1 MKTLSFLSHTIF
13 DTNYS
18 PFYLM
23 KLERILERLNSL
35 EKSQFVKII
44 NNLCAEE
51 KNNPRLE
58 AILSQADSNLKNAD
72 AIQVS
77 QAFETLSERYV
88 SFVMEDYSKVSSQLD
103 ILLNIITRDGNCIMR
118 LDWFAKLYDEE
129 IKKQKKAIEAFKA
142 DVTAEKPSMD
152 ETRVRDYKTFAACLR
167 TAYFN
172 DVASNFSP
180 KITPDEQSIL
190 DTLAGCLELSL
201 DERTMIKY
209 SVLGIKKVQNIEDVI
224 AELKEKGLVF
234 LSKKN
239 NMVYVADEVAS
250 LARRIRGREIADK
263 YFRRVLLQFKEPQ
276 INLICRKHGID
287 VKLPYHEKIESIIA
301 SGVPFSEMLKEDI
314 FKSDVKLADK
324 KKVITELCDEKL
336 SIVPTL
342 KGATLDDKIANLITY
357 FERLYG
363 DEKIGIST
371 GGYERMLLDLN
382 NSVKGAEKT
391 VRDTFQIQEEDI
403 MHGEFLTDFNI
414 MPRDV
419 LELFSTEALT
429 ALCVT
434 KEIKT
439 RGNIVENILAAY
451 KDTEDMMV
459 ENYEAIGFRDINAL
473 KENGITLTEAELGTT
488 FEDVTKYIFGKLG
501 LEVDEKLRKKLNTE
515 KDKMDILIRTGEK
528 SVVLVECKTVKENG
542 YNKFSSIS
550 RQVKAYK
557 NLLERNNYQVDRIFI
572 VAPDF
577 SEDFVADCGDE
588 FSLPI
593 TLLKASSL
601 AAIYNTIKTIGTERF
616 TLQML
621 TRDILVQEDRIIRAL
636 KK

>member
-1 MKTLSFLSHTIF
+1 
-13 DTNYS
+13 
-18 PFYLM
+18 M

-35 EKSQFVKII
+35 EKGQFIKIV
-44 NNLCAEE
+44 NNLSSEE

-72 AIQVS
+72 AIQLT
-77 QAFETLSERYV
+77 QAFDALSERYV

-118 LDWFAKLYDEE
+118 LDWFAKLYEEE

-142 DVTAEKPSMD
+142 DVNADKPSMD
-152 ETRVRDYKTFAACLR
+152 PLRVRDYKTFAACLK

-172 DVASNFSP
+172 DTASNFSP
-180 KITPDEQSIL
+180 KITSDEQSIL
-190 DTLAGCLELSL
+190 DSLANALELSL

-209 SVLGIKKVQNIEDVI
+209 SVLGIKKAPNIEDVV
-224 AELKEKGLVF
+224 AELKDKGLIF

-239 NMVYVADEVAS
+239 NVIYVADEVIT

-287 VKLPYHEKIESIIA
+287 VKLAYNEKLESIIA
-301 SGVPFSEMLKEDI
+301 SGVSFSDVLKEDI
-314 FKSDVKLADK
+314 YKGDVKLVDK
-324 KKVITELCDEKL
+324 KKILSELCDEKL
-336 SIVPTL
+336 AISPTI
-342 KGATLDDKIANLITY
+342 KGSTLDDKVNNLIAY
-357 FERLYG
+357 FAKLYG

-371 GGYERMLLDLN
+371 GGYERLLLDIAAN
-382 NSVKGAEKT
+382 IKGAEKT
-391 VRDTFQIQEEDI
+391 VRESYQLQEEDV

-419 LELFSTEALT
+419 LELFPAESLS
-429 ALCVT
+429 ALCEA

-451 KDTEDMMV
+451 KDTEDLLV
-459 ENYEAIGFRDINAL
+459 ENYEAIGFRDINSL
-473 KENGITLTEAELGTT
+473 KENGIILSEAELGST

-501 LEVDEKLRKKLNTE
+501 LDVDEKLRKKLNTD
-515 KDKMDILIRTGEK
+515 KDKMDILLRTGEK
-528 SVVLVECKTVKENG
+528 SVILVECKTVKENG

-557 NLLERNNYQVDRIFI
+557 NLLERNDFTVDRIFI

-577 SEDFVADCGDE
+577 SDDFVADCGDD

-593 TLLKASSL
+593 TLLKATSL
-601 AAIYNTIKTIGTERF
+601 AAIHNTVKTIGAGRF
-616 TLQML
+616 SIQML

>member
-1 MKTLSFLSHTIF
+1 
-13 DTNYS
+13 
-18 PFYLM
+18 M

-35 EKSQFVKII
+35 EKGQFIKIV
-44 NNLCAEE
+44 NNLSSEE

-72 AIQVS
+72 AIQLT
-77 QAFETLSERYV
+77 QAFDALSERYV

-118 LDWFAKLYDEE
+118 LDWFAKLYEEE

-142 DVTAEKPSMD
+142 DVNADKPSMD
-152 ETRVRDYKTFAACLR
+152 PLRVRDYKTFAACLK

-172 DVASNFSP
+172 DTASNFSP
-180 KITPDEQSIL
+180 KITSDEQSIL
-190 DTLAGCLELSL
+190 DSLANALELSL

-209 SVLGIKKVQNIEDVI
+209 SVLGIKKAANIEDVV
-224 AELKEKGLVF
+224 AELKDKGLIF
-234 LSKKN
+234 ISKKN
-239 NMVYVADEVAS
+239 NVIYVADEVIT

-287 VKLPYHEKIESIIA
+287 VKLAYNEKLESIIA
-301 SGVPFSEMLKEDI
+301 SGVSFSDVLKEDI
-314 FKSDVKLADK
+314 YKGDVKLVDK
-324 KKVITELCDEKL
+324 KKILSELCDEKL
-336 SIVPTL
+336 AISPAI
-342 KGATLDDKIANLITY
+342 KGSTLDDKVNNLIAY
-357 FERLYG
+357 FAKLYG

-371 GGYERMLLDLN
+371 GGYERLLLDIAAN
-382 NSVKGAEKT
+382 IKGAEKT
-391 VRDTFQIQEEDI
+391 VREAYQLQEEDV

-419 LELFSTEALT
+419 LELFPAESLSVLCEA
-429 ALCVT
+429 

-451 KDTEDMMV
+451 RDTEDLLV
-459 ENYEAIGFRDINAL
+459 ENYEAIGFRDINSL
-473 KENGITLTEAELGTT
+473 KENGIILSEAELGST

-501 LEVDEKLRKKLNTE
+501 LDVDEKLRKKLNTD
-515 KDKMDILIRTGEK
+515 KDKMDILLRTGEK
-528 SVVLVECKTVKENG
+528 SVILVECKTVKENG

-557 NLLERNNYQVDRIFI
+557 NLLERNDFAVDRIFI

-577 SEDFVADCGDE
+577 SEDFVADCGDD

-593 TLLKASSL
+593 TLLKATSL
-601 AAIYNTIKTIGTERF
+601 AAIYNTVKTIGTGRF
-616 TLQML
+616 SIQML

>member
-1 MKTLSFLSHTIF
+1 
-13 DTNYS
+13 
-18 PFYLM
+18 M

-35 EKSQFVKII
+35 EKGQFIKIV
-44 NNLCAEE
+44 NNLSSEE

-72 AIQVS
+72 AIQLT
-77 QAFETLSERYV
+77 QAFDALSERYV

-118 LDWFAKLYDEE
+118 LDWFAKLYEEE

-142 DVTAEKPSMD
+142 DVNAEKPTMD
-152 ETRVRDYKTFAACLR
+152 SSRVRDYKTFAACLK

-172 DVASNFSP
+172 DTASNFSP
-180 KITPDEQSIL
+180 KITSDEQSIL
-190 DTLAGCLELSL
+190 DSLANALELSL

-209 SVLGIKKVQNIEDVI
+209 SVLGIKKVANIEDVV
-224 AELKEKGLVF
+224 AELKDKGLIF

-239 NMVYVADEVAS
+239 NVIYVADEVIT

-287 VKLPYHEKIESIIA
+287 VKLKYNEKIESILA
-301 SGVPFSEMLKEDI
+301 SGVSFSDVLKEDI
-314 FKSDVKLADK
+314 YKGDVKLVDK
-324 KKVITELCDEKL
+324 KKVVSELCDEKL
-336 SIVPTL
+336 AISPAI
-342 KGATLDDKIANLITY
+342 KGATLDDKVHNLIAY
-357 FERLYG
+357 FAKLYG

-371 GGYERMLLDLN
+371 GGYERLLLDIAAN
-382 NSVKGAEKT
+382 VKGAEKT
-391 VRDTFQIQEEDI
+391 VREAYQLQEDDV

-419 LELFSTEALT
+419 LELFPAESLA
-429 ALCVT
+429 ALCEA

-439 RGNIVENILAAY
+439 RGNIVDNILAAY
-451 KDTEDMMV
+451 KDTEDLLV
-459 ENYEAIGFRDINAL
+459 ENYEAIGFRDLNAL
-473 KENGITLTEAELGTT
+473 KDNGIVLSEAELGTT
-488 FEDVTKYIFGKLG
+488 FEDVTKYIFSKLG
-501 LEVDEKLRKKLNTE
+501 LDVDEKLRKKLNTD
-515 KDKMDILIRTGEK
+515 KDKMDILLHTGEK
-528 SVVLVECKTVKENG
+528 SVILVECKTVKENG

-557 NLLERNNYQVDRIFI
+557 NLLERNDFSVDRIFI

-577 SEDFVADCGDE
+577 SEDFVADCGDD

-601 AAIYNTIKTIGTERF
+601 AAIYNTVKTIGTGRF
-616 TLQML
+616 SIQML

>member
-1 MKTLSFLSHTIF
+1 
-13 DTNYS
+13 
-18 PFYLM
+18 M

-35 EKSQFVKII
+35 EKGQFIKIV
-44 NNLCAEE
+44 NNLSAEE

-72 AIQVS
+72 AIQLT
-77 QAFETLSERYV
+77 QAFDALSERYV

-118 LDWFAKLYDEE
+118 LDWFAKLYEEE

-142 DVTAEKPSMD
+142 DVNADKPSMD
-152 ETRVRDYKTFAACLR
+152 PLRVRDYKTFAACLK

-172 DVASNFSP
+172 DTASNFSP
-180 KITPDEQSIL
+180 KITSDEQSIL
-190 DTLAGCLELSL
+190 DSLANALELSL

-209 SVLGIKKVQNIEDVI
+209 SVLGIKKAASIEDVV
-224 AELKEKGLVF
+224 AELKDKGLIF
-234 LSKKN
+234 ISKKN
-239 NMVYVADEVAS
+239 NVIYVADEVIT

-287 VKLPYHEKIESIIA
+287 VKLAYNEKLESIIA
-301 SGVPFSEMLKEDI
+301 SGVSFSDVLKEDI
-314 FKSDVKLADK
+314 YKGDVKLVDK
-324 KKVITELCDEKL
+324 KKILSELCDEKL
-336 SIVPTL
+336 AISPAI
-342 KGATLDDKIANLITY
+342 KGATLDDKVNNLITY
-357 FERLYG
+357 FAKQYG

-371 GGYERMLLDLN
+371 GGYERLLLDIAAN
-382 NSVKGAEKT
+382 IKGAEKT
-391 VRDTFQIQEEDI
+391 VREAYQLQEDDV

-419 LELFSTEALT
+419 LELFPAESLS
-429 ALCVT
+429 ALCEA

-451 KDTEDMMV
+451 KDTEDLLV
-459 ENYEAIGFRDINAL
+459 ENYEAIGFRDINSL
-473 KENGITLTEAELGTT
+473 KENGIILSEAELGST

-501 LEVDEKLRKKLNTE
+501 LDVDEKLRKKQNTD
-515 KDKMDILIRTGEK
+515 KDKMDILLRTGEK
-528 SVVLVECKTVKENG
+528 SVILVECKTVKENG

-557 NLLERNNYQVDRIFI
+557 NLLERNDFTVDRIFI

-577 SEDFVADCGDE
+577 SEDFVADCGDD

-593 TLLKASSL
+593 TLVKASSL
-601 AAIYNTIKTIGTERF
+601 AAIYNTVKTIGTGRF
-616 TLQML
+616 SIQML

>member
-1 MKTLSFLSHTIF
+1 
-13 DTNYS
+13 
-18 PFYLM
+18 M

-35 EKSQFVKII
+35 EKGQFIKII
-44 NNLCAEE
+44 NNLSSEE
-51 KNNPRLE
+51 KNNPKLE

-72 AIQVS
+72 AIQLT
-77 QAFETLSERYV
+77 QAFDALSDRYV
-88 SFVMEDYSKVSSQLD
+88 SFIMEDYSKVSSQID

-118 LDWFAKLYDEE
+118 LDWFAKLYEDEV
-129 IKKQKKAIEAFKA
+129 KKQKKAIEAFKA

-152 ETRVRDYKTFAACLR
+152 PARVRDYKVFAACLK

-172 DVASNFSP
+172 DVALNFSP
-180 KITPDEQSIL
+180 KITSDEQSIL
-190 DTLAGCLELSL
+190 DTLANSLELSL

-209 SVLGIKKVQNIEDVI
+209 SVLGIKKVTNIEDVV
-224 AELKEKGLVF
+224 AELKDKGLVF

-239 NMVYVADEVAS
+239 NVIYVADEVVS

-276 INLICRKHGID
+276 VNLICRKHGID
-287 VKLPYHEKIESIIA
+287 VKLRYNEKIEAIIS
-301 SGVPFSEMLKEDI
+301 SGVSFSEMLKEDI
-314 FKSDVKLADK
+314 HKGDVKLVDK
-324 KKVITELCDEKL
+324 KKAIAELCDEKL
-336 SIVPTL
+336 AIVPPI
-342 KGATLDDKIANLITY
+342 KGATLEDKVANLITY
-357 FERLYG
+357 FAKLYG

-371 GGYERMLLDLN
+371 GGYERLLHDLATN
-382 NSVKGAEKT
+382 VKNAEKT
-391 VRDTFQIQEEDI
+391 VREAYQLQEDDV
-403 MHGEFLTDFNI
+403 MHGDFLMDFNI

-419 LELFSTEALT
+419 IELFSSDILAQLCEA
-429 ALCVT
+429 
-434 KEIKT
+434 KDIKT
-439 RGNIVENILAAY
+439 RGSIVDNILAAY
-451 KDTEDMMV
+451 KDTEDLLV
-459 ENYEAIGFRDINAL
+459 ENYEAIGFRDLNAL

-488 FEDVTKYIFGKLG
+488 FEDVTKYIFGRLG

-515 KDKMDILIRTGEK
+515 KDKMDILLRTGEH

-557 NLLERNNYQVDRIFI
+557 NLLEKNDFQVDRIFI

-588 FSLPI
+588 FTLPI
-593 TLLKASSL
+593 TLLKAGSL
-601 AAIYNTIKTIGTERF
+601 ASIYNTVKTTGTGRF
-616 TLQML
+616 TIQML